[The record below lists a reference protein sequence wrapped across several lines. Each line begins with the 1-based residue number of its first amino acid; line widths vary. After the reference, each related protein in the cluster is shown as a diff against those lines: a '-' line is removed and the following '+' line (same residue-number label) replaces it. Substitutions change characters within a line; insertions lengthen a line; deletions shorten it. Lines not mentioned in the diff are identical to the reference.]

1 MSQEI
6 ALELLTK
13 REAAEYLKTRSVALL
28 GNDGPTGGLLLKG
41 RFRSLVIGNNALIAS
56 NAGVLIDEC
65 KIANAPT
72 DDKKQATWTK
82 SRLVGQMTRRA
93 YSRVT
98 GHPESAGINRHVV
111 GDAKALQERK

>member
-13 REAAEYLKTRSVALL
+13 REAAEYLKTQSVALL

-65 KIANAPT
+65 KIA
-72 DDKKQATWTK
+72 
-82 SRLVGQMTRRA
+82 
-93 YSRVT
+93 
-98 GHPESAGINRHVV
+98 
-111 GDAKALQERK
+111 KALSHRHCTCMKIAVMDLSRSEYEMPTSNRS